1 MGKRRK
7 AREVALQTLYLQES
21 QSLSAEQA
29 CKTYF
34 AHFNSGNEAEEG
46 EPREVAD
53 AEVKSFAEGLF
64 FGVNDRRD
72 KIDQTISDAALNWR
86 VDRMTRVDRNVLRIA
101 VYELLFEPDIPT
113 RASINEAIELAKRFG
128 TQESAPFVNGILDK
142 VAQAE
147 KPKKNKA

>member
-7 AREVALQTLYLQES
+7 AREIALQTLYLQES
-21 QSLSAEQA
+21 QSLSAAQA
-29 CKTYF
+29 NRAYYEN
-34 AHFNSGNEAEEG
+34 FNSGTEG
-46 EPREVAD
+46 DDGEVREIAD

-64 FGVNDRRD
+64 FGVNDKRD
-72 KIDQTISDAALNWR
+72 RIDQVISDAALNWR